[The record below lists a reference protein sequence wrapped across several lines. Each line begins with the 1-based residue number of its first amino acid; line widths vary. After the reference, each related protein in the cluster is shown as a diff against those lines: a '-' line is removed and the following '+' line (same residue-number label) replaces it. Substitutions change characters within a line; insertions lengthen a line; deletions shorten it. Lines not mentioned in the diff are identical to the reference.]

1 MATSTT
7 PSEWPCPYLAVG
19 VLALVT
25 FWILATFRRVKSRLD
40 FMKNGMST
48 LKKEVERHPSQPF
61 RMPADLGE
69 VTVLPPDY
77 AAYLRNLTD
86 LDFREVITKVS
97 SLSRGKSSS

>member
-1 MATSTT
+1 MATSTIS
-7 PSEWPCPYLAVG
+7 SEWLFPYLTVG

-25 FWILATFRRVKSRLD
+25 FWILVTFRRVKGRLD

-48 LKKEVERHPSQPF
+48 LKKEVERNPSQPF
-61 RMPADLGE
+61 RMPTDLGE

-86 LDFREVITKVS
+86 LDF
-97 SLSRGKSSS
+97 